1 MAVDSEVLER
11 IRERLGVSTRVGDER
26 IEVATRDDDV
36 VLLGAVATPEEA
48 TVAGQLAEEY
58 ATSVVNELVVDR
70 GLREWI
76 EEPQDTEPA
85 SPAGD
90 EVLIASTDML
100 AGPDAAPT
108 EDLAEALDENEPWT
122 PPDVPQLAPTATEQR
137 GGWAQENALALSE
150 WEAEGGASD
159 DLLDD
164 EDRAAR
170 DGVSAPDLSPADLA
184 RAAEGGQL
192 PSLDPTAATP
202 GGGPEAEP
210 EPFESG
216 TWADDMAEQVPGT
229 AKGPGAVG
237 EYETEGGALGGTPA
251 LETGG
256 IGAAAAPADRAVREE
271 IEEGQD
277 RAGGDGS
284 GVAFASG
291 LDPRLE
297 RWCQPRAVRVSS
309 RKPRR
314 ASRASIAS
322 SSGRA

>member
-11 IRERLGVSTRVGDER
+11 IRERLRVSTRVGDER
-26 IEVATRDDDV
+26 IEVATRGDDV
-36 VLLGAVATPEEA
+36 VLLGAAATPEEA

-58 ATSVVNELVVDR
+58 ATSVVNELQVDR
-70 GLREWI
+70 GLREGI

-90 EVLIASTDML
+90 EVLIGSTDML

-122 PPDVPQLAPTATEQR
+122 PPDVPQLAPTVTEQR

-150 WEAEGGASD
+150 WEDEGGEPD
-159 DLLDD
+159 DLLDE
-164 EDRAAR
+164 EDRADR
-170 DGVSAPDLSPADLA
+170 DGVSAPDLAVADLD

-202 GGGPEAEP
+202 GGDPEADP

-237 EYETEGGALGGTPA
+237 EYETEGGELGSVPA
-251 LETGG
+251 LETGA
-256 IGAAAAPADRAVREE
+256 IGADTAPADPARDASGGVEKMAGTDRGPAAPEDRAVREE
-271 IEEGQD
+271 IEEG
-277 RAGGDGS
+277 
-284 GVAFASG
+284 
-291 LDPRLE
+291 
-297 RWCQPRAVRVSS
+297 
-309 RKPRR
+309 
-314 ASRASIAS
+314 
-322 SSGRA
+322 